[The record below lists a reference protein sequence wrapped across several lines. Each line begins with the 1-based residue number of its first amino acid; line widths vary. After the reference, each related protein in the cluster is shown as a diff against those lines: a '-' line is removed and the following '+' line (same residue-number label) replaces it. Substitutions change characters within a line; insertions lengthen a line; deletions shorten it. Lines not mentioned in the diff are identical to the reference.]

1 MYRMILDM
9 PLRFKFWLVNGFS
22 FIGMCVLSIHGI
34 TNSFTQ
40 LNPEDVFGS
49 DAYWS
54 YFSDQ
59 AFGYGVWV
67 FVLMCLVM
75 VASQVLISFVH
86 RHVQTLMNA
95 MEQSARSGDLSIK
108 VREDCEDEIGQMA
121 ASFNHMQQ
129 TFHAIVSDVKK
140 TGLQVNDVAQSF
152 ITKTEQAC
160 QSLTNQQKSSSQV
173 KSDVE
178 VLKASSDQVLR
189 SAQEAKSVSDNA
201 QTVLME
207 GRSSIEAIISATK
220 VIANDVDTTSKQ
232 INQLAEDSTSISGF
246 VEVIRSI
253 SEQTNL
259 LALNAAIEA
268 ARAGEQGR
276 GFAVVADEV
285 RSLASKTHEAT
296 DKIGDILQKFAELT
310 NSVVAAMEQSH
321 QHVDESVEH
330 ADLAQVSFSQ
340 IAESVTQLASSNNV
354 IEEEAHGQSDHT
366 ERVFSS
372 VVSIEGIASNTV
384 SASADVH
391 RQAEDLVSLAD
402 GLNAKMTKF
411 SID

>member
-1 MYRMILDM
+1 M
-9 PLRFKFWLVNGFS
+9 
-22 FIGMCVLSIHGI
+22 
-34 TNSFTQ
+34 
-40 LNPEDVFGS
+40 
-49 DAYWS
+49 
-54 YFSDQ
+54 
-59 AFGYGVWV
+59 
-67 FVLMCLVM
+67 
-75 VASQVLISFVH
+75 
-86 RHVQTLMNA
+86 
-95 MEQSARSGDLSIK
+95 
-108 VREDCEDEIGQMA
+108 
-121 ASFNHMQQ
+121 
-129 TFHAIVSDVKK
+129 
-140 TGLQVNDVAQSF
+140 
-152 ITKTEQAC
+152 
-160 QSLTNQQKSSSQV
+160 
-173 KSDVE
+173 
-178 VLKASSDQVLR
+178 
-189 SAQEAKSVSDNA
+189 
-201 QTVLME
+201 
-207 GRSSIEAIISATK
+207 
-220 VIANDVDTTSKQ
+220 
-232 INQLAEDSTSISGF
+232 
-246 VEVIRSI
+246 
-253 SEQTNL
+253 
-259 LALNAAIEA
+259 
-268 ARAGEQGR
+268 
-276 GFAVVADEV
+276 